1 MRLKDKVTIITGA
14 AHGIGKAYARR
25 FAEEG
30 AHVVIADID
39 GAGGEATANAILDA
53 GGSAWARTT
62 DVRSLPDLQGLMQET
77 VNKFGRID
85 VLLNNA
91 AIYVTQKLWKGPVE
105 DLDLAEWDR
114 VIEVNLTGVFLC
126 SKAAIPIMKQ
136 QRSGKIINIAS
147 GTFFSGSGNMPH
159 YTTAKGGVV
168 ALTRVMARQ
177 LGEYG
182 INVNC
187 MTPGSTM
194 SEENRFRGSAQTARR
209 QHGQARLSAHRNP
222 RRHRRHRALSRQFGQ
237 RFCHRT
243 TFSRRRRRRHA
254 LTSAWRHEVTIAR
267 SARRLVGISR
277 DTIDMAAGVTKD
289 YVEGR

>member
-1 MRLKDKVTIITGA
+1 MRLKDKVAIVTGA

-30 AHVVIADID
+30 ARIVVADID
-39 GAGGEATANAILDA
+39 GTGGEATAKAILDA
-53 GGSAWARTT
+53 GGTAWARTT
-62 DVRSLPDLQGLMQET
+62 DVTQFVNVQSLMQET
-77 VNKFGRID
+77 AEKFGRID

-105 DLDLAEWDR
+105 ELALEEWDR
-114 VIEVNLTGVFLC
+114 VIEVNLKGVFLC

-177 LGEYG
+177 LGEWG

-194 SEENRFRGSAQTARR
+194 SEESVSEEVLKRREGSMDKRAFRRVETPADIVGTAVFLASSESDFIT
-209 QHGQARLSAHRNP
+209 GQL
-222 RRHRRHRALSRQFGQ
+222 
-237 RFCHRT
+237 
-243 TFSRRRRRRHA
+243 
-254 LTSAWRHEVTIAR
+254 
-267 SARRLVGISR
+267 LV
-277 DTIDMAAGVTKD
+277 
-289 YVEGR
+289 VEGGGIMH

>member
-1 MRLKDKVTIITGA
+1 MRLQDKVTMITGA
-14 AHGIGKAYARR
+14 AHGIGMAYARR

-39 GAGGEATANAILDA
+39 EAGGEATAKALLDA
-53 GGSAWARTT
+53 GGSAWARAT
-62 DVRSLPDLQGLMQET
+62 DVTQFSNVEGLMRET
-77 VNKFGRID
+77 VAKFGKVD

-105 DLDLAEWDR
+105 ELALEEWDR
-114 VIEVNLTGVFLC
+114 VIEVNLKGVFLC
-126 SKAAIPIMKQ
+126 SKAAIPIMKRQ
-136 QRSGKIINIAS
+136 KSGKIINIAS

-177 LGEYG
+177 LGEFG

-194 SEENRFRGSAQTARR
+194 SEESVSEDVRKRREGSMDKRAFRRVETPADIVGTALFLASSDSDFVT
-209 QHGQARLSAHRNP
+209 GQL
-222 RRHRRHRALSRQFGQ
+222 
-237 RFCHRT
+237 
-243 TFSRRRRRRHA
+243 
-254 LTSAWRHEVTIAR
+254 
-267 SARRLVGISR
+267 LV
-277 DTIDMAAGVTKD
+277 
-289 YVEGR
+289 VEGGGIMH

>member
-1 MRLKDKVTIITGA
+1 MRLKDKITIITGA

-30 AHVVIADID
+30 AHVAIADID
-39 GAGGEATANAILDA
+39 DEGGEATAQAIIDA
-53 GGSAWARTT
+53 GGSAWAKAT
-62 DVRSLPDLQGLMQET
+62 DVRSQASVESLMRET
-77 VNKFGRID
+77 MKNFGRID

-105 DLDLAEWDR
+105 ELNLDEWDR
-114 VIEVNLTGVFLC
+114 VIEVNLKGVFLC
-126 SKAAIPIMKQ
+126 CRAAIPIMKQ
-136 QRSGKIINIAS
+136 QRAGKIINIAS

-187 MTPGSTM
+187 MTPGSTL
-194 SEENRFRGSAQTARR
+194 SEEAVSDEVLKRREGSMDKRAFRRIETPADIVGTAVFLAS
-209 QHGQARLSAHRNP
+209 QDSDFVTGQL
-222 RRHRRHRALSRQFGQ
+222 
-237 RFCHRT
+237 
-243 TFSRRRRRRHA
+243 
-254 LTSAWRHEVTIAR
+254 
-267 SARRLVGISR
+267 LV
-277 DTIDMAAGVTKD
+277 
-289 YVEGR
+289 VEGGGIMH

>member
-30 AHVVIADID
+30 AHVVIADSD
-39 GAGGEATANAILDA
+39 AEAGQATAKAIADI
-53 GGSAWARTT
+53 GSSAWSRTT
-62 DVRSLPDLQGLMQET
+62 DVRNFLNVQGLMQDT
-77 VNKFGRID
+77 VKKFGRID

-105 DLDLAEWDR
+105 ELALEEWDR
-114 VIEVNLTGVFLC
+114 VIEVNLKGVFLC
-126 SKAAIPIMKQ
+126 SKAVIPIMKQ
-136 QRSGKIINIAS
+136 QKSGKIINIAS

-177 LGEYG
+177 LGEWG

-194 SEENRFRGSAQTARR
+194 SEEAVSEEVLKRREGSMDKRAFRRIETPADIVGTALFLASSDSDFIT
-209 QHGQARLSAHRNP
+209 GQL
-222 RRHRRHRALSRQFGQ
+222 
-237 RFCHRT
+237 
-243 TFSRRRRRRHA
+243 
-254 LTSAWRHEVTIAR
+254 
-267 SARRLVGISR
+267 LV
-277 DTIDMAAGVTKD
+277 
-289 YVEGR
+289 VEGGGIMH

>member
-39 GAGGEATANAILDA
+39 AQGGDATAKAILDA
-53 GGSAWARTT
+53 GGSACARTT
-62 DVRSLPDLQGLMQET
+62 DVRNFSDVEGLMQQS
-77 VNKFGRID
+77 VKKFGRID

-91 AIYVTQKLWKGPVE
+91 AIYVTQNLWKGPVE
-105 DLDLAEWDR
+105 ELPLEEWDR
-114 VIEVNLTGVFLC
+114 VIEVNLKGVFLC
-126 SKAAIPIMKQ
+126 SKAVIPIMKQ
-136 QRSGKIINIAS
+136 QKSGKIINIAS

-177 LGEYG
+177 LGEFG

-194 SEENRFRGSAQTARR
+194 SEEAVSDEVLKRREGSMDKRAFRRIETPADIVGTAVFLACADSDFIT
-209 QHGQARLSAHRNP
+209 GQL
-222 RRHRRHRALSRQFGQ
+222 
-237 RFCHRT
+237 
-243 TFSRRRRRRHA
+243 
-254 LTSAWRHEVTIAR
+254 
-267 SARRLVGISR
+267 LV
-277 DTIDMAAGVTKD
+277 
-289 YVEGR
+289 VEGGGIMH

>member
-1 MRLKDKVTIITGA
+1 MRLKDKVAILTGA

-30 AHVVIADID
+30 AQVVIADID
-39 GAGGEATANAILDA
+39 GAGGEATAKAILDA

-62 DVRSLPDLQGLMQET
+62 DVRSFANVQGLMQET
-77 VNKFGRID
+77 VEKFAHID
-85 VLLNNA
+85 ILLNNA
-91 AIYVTQKLWKGPVE
+91 AIYVTQQLWKGPVE
-105 DLDLAEWDR
+105 ELALDEWDR
-114 VIEVNLTGVFLC
+114 VLEVNLKGVFLC
-126 SKAAIPIMKQ
+126 SKAAIPIMKR

-177 LGEYG
+177 LGEWG

-194 SEENRFRGSAQTARR
+194 SEESVSEEVLKRREGSIDKRAFKRVETPADIVGTAVFLASADSDFIT
-209 QHGQARLSAHRNP
+209 GQL
-222 RRHRRHRALSRQFGQ
+222 LIIEGG
-237 RFCHRT
+237 
-243 TFSRRRRRRHA
+243 
-254 LTSAWRHEVTIAR
+254 
-267 SARRLVGISR
+267 GI
-277 DTIDMAAGVTKD
+277 MH
-289 YVEGR
+289 

>member
-30 AHVVIADID
+30 AHVVIADSD
-39 GAGGEATANAILDA
+39 AEAGQGTAKAIADI
-53 GGSAWARTT
+53 GSSAWSRTT
-62 DVRSLPDLQGLMQET
+62 DVRNFLNVQELMQDT
-77 VNKFGRID
+77 VKKFGRID

-105 DLDLAEWDR
+105 ELALEEWDR
-114 VIEVNLTGVFLC
+114 VIEVNLKGVFLC
-126 SKAAIPIMKQ
+126 SKAVIPIMKQ
-136 QRSGKIINIAS
+136 QKSGKIINIAS

-159 YTTAKGGVV
+159 YTTAKGGVI

-177 LGEYG
+177 LGEWG

-194 SEENRFRGSAQTARR
+194 SEEAVSEEVLKRREGSMDKRAFRRIETPADIVGTALFLASSDSDFIT
-209 QHGQARLSAHRNP
+209 GQL
-222 RRHRRHRALSRQFGQ
+222 
-237 RFCHRT
+237 
-243 TFSRRRRRRHA
+243 
-254 LTSAWRHEVTIAR
+254 
-267 SARRLVGISR
+267 LV
-277 DTIDMAAGVTKD
+277 
-289 YVEGR
+289 VEGGGIMH

>member
-1 MRLKDKVTIITGA
+1 MRLQNKVTVITGA

-30 AHVVIADID
+30 AQVIVADVD
-39 GAGGEATANAILDA
+39 AAGGEATAKMLLDA
-53 GGSAWARTT
+53 GFSAWARTT
-62 DVRSLPDLQGLMQET
+62 DVTNYADVEALMKETLQ
-77 VNKFGRID
+77 KFGRID

-105 DLDLAEWDR
+105 ELELAEWDR
-114 VIEVNLTGVFLC
+114 VLEVNLKGVFMC

-147 GTFFSGSGNMPH
+147 GTFFSGSGDMPH

-177 LGEYG
+177 LGQWG

-194 SEENRFRGSAQTARR
+194 SEESVTEDVLKRREGSVDKRCFKRVETPADIVGTALFLASPDSDFMT
-209 QHGQARLSAHRNP
+209 GQL
-222 RRHRRHRALSRQFGQ
+222 
-237 RFCHRT
+237 
-243 TFSRRRRRRHA
+243 
-254 LTSAWRHEVTIAR
+254 
-267 SARRLVGISR
+267 LV
-277 DTIDMAAGVTKD
+277 
-289 YVEGR
+289 VEGGGIMH

>member
-14 AHGIGKAYARR
+14 AHGIGKAYARK

-30 AHVVIADID
+30 AHVIVADID
-39 GAGGEATANAILDA
+39 AKGGEATAKALLDA
-53 GGSAWARTT
+53 GGSAWARAT
-62 DVRSLPDLQGLMQET
+62 DVTNFANVEGLMRES
-77 VNKFGRID
+77 VEKYGKID

-105 DLDLAEWDR
+105 DLALEEWDR
-114 VIEVNLTGVFLC
+114 VIEVNLKGVFLC
-126 SKAAIPIMKQ
+126 CKAAIPIMKR
-136 QRSGKIINIAS
+136 QRQGKIINIAS

-177 LGEYG
+177 LGEFG

-194 SEENRFRGSAQTARR
+194 SEEAVSQEVLKRREGSMDKRAFKRVETPADIVGTALFLASADSDFIT
-209 QHGQARLSAHRNP
+209 GQL
-222 RRHRRHRALSRQFGQ
+222 
-237 RFCHRT
+237 
-243 TFSRRRRRRHA
+243 
-254 LTSAWRHEVTIAR
+254 
-267 SARRLVGISR
+267 LV
-277 DTIDMAAGVTKD
+277 
-289 YVEGR
+289 VEGGGIMH

>member
-1 MRLKDKVTIITGA
+1 MRLQNKVTIITGA

-25 FAEEG
+25 FSEEG

-39 GAGGEATANAILDA
+39 QRGGEAVAKALVDS
-53 GGSAWARTT
+53 GGSAWARAT
-62 DVRSLPDLQGLMQET
+62 DVRSFENVEGLMRET
-77 VNKFGRID
+77 VDRLGRID

-105 DLDLAEWDR
+105 ELAPEEWDR
-114 VIEVNLTGVFLC
+114 VLEVNLKGVFLC
-126 SKAAIPIMKQ
+126 SKAVIPIMKK
-136 QRSGKIINIAS
+136 QRCGKIINVAS

-177 LGEYG
+177 LGEWG

-194 SEENRFRGSAQTARR
+194 SEESVTEEVLKRREESMDKRCFKRVENPADVVGTALFLASSDSDFVT
-209 QHGQARLSAHRNP
+209 GQL
-222 RRHRRHRALSRQFGQ
+222 
-237 RFCHRT
+237 
-243 TFSRRRRRRHA
+243 
-254 LTSAWRHEVTIAR
+254 
-267 SARRLVGISR
+267 LV
-277 DTIDMAAGVTKD
+277 
-289 YVEGR
+289 VEGGGIMH

>member
-1 MRLKDKVTIITGA
+1 MRLKDKITIITGA
-14 AHGIGKAYARR
+14 AHGIGKAYAKR

-30 AHVVIADID
+30 AHVVIADVD
-39 GAGGEATANAILDA
+39 AAGGEATAKAILDV
-53 GGSAWARTT
+53 GGSAWARST
-62 DVRSLPDLQGLMQET
+62 DVRSLPDLHGLTQET
-77 VNKFGRID
+77 MDKFGRID

-105 DLDLAEWDR
+105 DLDLDEWDR
-114 VIEVNLTGVFLC
+114 VIEVNLKGVFLC
-126 SKAAIPIMKQ
+126 SKAVIPIMKR

-177 LGEYG
+177 LGEWN

-194 SEENRFRGSAQTARR
+194 SEDAVTDDVLKRRENSVGKRAFKRVETPADIVGTALFLASSDSDFVT
-209 QHGQARLSAHRNP
+209 GQL
-222 RRHRRHRALSRQFGQ
+222 
-237 RFCHRT
+237 
-243 TFSRRRRRRHA
+243 
-254 LTSAWRHEVTIAR
+254 
-267 SARRLVGISR
+267 LV
-277 DTIDMAAGVTKD
+277 
-289 YVEGR
+289 VEGGGVMH

>member
-14 AHGIGKAYARR
+14 AHGIGKAYAKR

-39 GAGGEATANAILDA
+39 AAGGEATAKAILDA
-53 GGSAWARTT
+53 GGSAWARNT
-62 DVRSLPDLQGLMQET
+62 DVRSLPNLQGLMQET
-77 VNKFGRID
+77 VNKFGRVD

-114 VIEVNLTGVFLC
+114 VIEVNLKGVFLC
-126 SKAAIPIMKQ
+126 SKAVIPIMKQ

-177 LGEYG
+177 LGEWN

-194 SEENRFRGSAQTARR
+194 SEDAVTEDVLKRRENSVGKRAFKRVETPADIVGTALFLASSDSDFVT
-209 QHGQARLSAHRNP
+209 GQLI
-222 RRHRRHRALSRQFGQ
+222 
-237 RFCHRT
+237 
-243 TFSRRRRRRHA
+243 
-254 LTSAWRHEVTIAR
+254 V
-267 SARRLVGISR
+267 
-277 DTIDMAAGVTKD
+277 
-289 YVEGR
+289 VEGGGVMH

>member
-1 MRLKDKVTIITGA
+1 MRLQNRVTIITGA

-25 FAEEG
+25 FSEEG

-39 GAGGEATANAILDA
+39 HAGGEAVAKALVDS
-53 GGSAWARTT
+53 GGSAWSRAT
-62 DVRSLPDLQGLMQET
+62 DVRSLESVEALIRDT
-77 VNKFGRID
+77 ADRFGRID

-91 AIYVTQKLWKGPVE
+91 AIYVTQRLWKGPIE
-105 DLDLAEWDR
+105 ELAPEEWDR
-114 VIEVNLTGVFLC
+114 VLEVNLKGVFLC
-126 SKAAIPIMKQ
+126 SKAVIPIMKK

-177 LGEYG
+177 LGEWG

-194 SEENRFRGSAQTARR
+194 SEEFVSEEVVKRR
-209 QHGQARLSAHRNP
+209 QEGIDKRCFKRVEKPADIVGTALFLASSDSDFVTGQL
-222 RRHRRHRALSRQFGQ
+222 
-237 RFCHRT
+237 
-243 TFSRRRRRRHA
+243 
-254 LTSAWRHEVTIAR
+254 
-267 SARRLVGISR
+267 LV
-277 DTIDMAAGVTKD
+277 
-289 YVEGR
+289 VEGGGIMH

>member
-39 GAGGEATANAILDA
+39 AQGGEATAKALLDA
-53 GGSAWARTT
+53 GGSAWARAT
-62 DVRSLPDLQGLMQET
+62 DVTQFSNVEGLMRET
-77 VNKFGRID
+77 VAKFGKID

-105 DLDLAEWDR
+105 ELALEEWDR
-114 VIEVNLTGVFLC
+114 VIEVNLKGVFLC
-126 SKAAIPIMKQ
+126 SKAAIPIMKRQ
-136 QRSGKIINIAS
+136 KSGKIINIAS

-177 LGEYG
+177 LGEFG

-194 SEENRFRGSAQTARR
+194 SEENVTDEVLARR
-209 QHGQARLSAHRNP
+209 QEGVDKRAFRRVETPADIVGTALFLASSDSDFVTGQL
-222 RRHRRHRALSRQFGQ
+222 
-237 RFCHRT
+237 
-243 TFSRRRRRRHA
+243 
-254 LTSAWRHEVTIAR
+254 
-267 SARRLVGISR
+267 LV
-277 DTIDMAAGVTKD
+277 
-289 YVEGR
+289 VEGGGIMH

>member
-1 MRLKDKVTIITGA
+1 MRLVNKVAIITGA
-14 AHGIGKAYARR
+14 AHGIGKAYARK

-39 GAGGEATANAILDA
+39 AEGGEVVTKALTDSRL
-53 GGSAWARTT
+53 SAWARAT
-62 DVRSLPDLQGLMQET
+62 DVRSFPSVEGLMRET
-77 VNKFGRID
+77 VKKFGRID

-105 DLDLAEWDR
+105 ELALEEWDR
-114 VIEVNLTGVFLC
+114 VIEVNLKGVFLC
-126 SKAAIPIMKQ
+126 CKAAIPVMKQ

-159 YTTAKGGVV
+159 YTTAKGGIV

-177 LGEYG
+177 LGEWN

-194 SEENRFRGSAQTARR
+194 SEESVSEEILKRREGSMDKRCFKRIETPADIVGTALFLASSDSDFMT
-209 QHGQARLSAHRNP
+209 GQL
-222 RRHRRHRALSRQFGQ
+222 
-237 RFCHRT
+237 
-243 TFSRRRRRRHA
+243 
-254 LTSAWRHEVTIAR
+254 
-267 SARRLVGISR
+267 LV
-277 DTIDMAAGVTKD
+277 
-289 YVEGR
+289 VEGGGVMH